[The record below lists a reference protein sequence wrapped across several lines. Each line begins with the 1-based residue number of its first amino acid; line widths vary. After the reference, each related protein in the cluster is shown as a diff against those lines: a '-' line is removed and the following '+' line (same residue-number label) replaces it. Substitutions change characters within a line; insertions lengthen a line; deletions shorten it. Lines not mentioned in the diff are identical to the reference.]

1 MDYAQSL
8 KNITTVKELVSP
20 NTSAIIFFDFENFE
34 NFKILFIDSVDD
46 LPTLRNEKHQ
56 QNLPLATM
64 YLNDCG
70 EEILFYNDTS
80 IRLKYNLTFEH
91 IIQFDPGLKILRQES
106 RLTLADQYASLA
118 ALLKK

>member
-1 MDYAQSL
+1 MDYLQSL
-8 KNITTVKELVSP
+8 KNITTAQELIRP
-20 NTSAIIFFDFENFE
+20 IASASIFFEFSDFES
-34 NFKILFIDSVDD
+34 FKILFVDNIDD
-46 LPTLRNEKHQ
+46 LPELRQKKYQ
-56 QNLPLATM
+56 QNLPLAVM

-70 EEILFYNDTS
+70 EEILFYHDTS
-80 IRLKYNLTFEH
+80 ISLKYNLTFEH